1 MKDRLNK
8 LIDELTFVAALNK
21 QTIST
26 EKLNEIATSILSYE
40 IQNDRE
46 VLYLSQVC
54 SVFKGARSHKGSSL
68 SGERPL
74 TSDLLRSCECK

>member
-54 SVFKGARSHKGSSL
+54 SIF
-68 SGERPL
+68 
-74 TSDLLRSCECK
+74 RSCECK

>member
-8 LIDELTFVAALNK
+8 LIDELTVVAALNK

-46 VLYLSQVC
+46 ALSLI
-54 SVFKGARSHKGSSL
+54 KGAH
-68 SGERPL
+68 
-74 TSDLLRSCECK
+74 

>member
-54 SVFKGARSHKGSSL
+54 SIFKGARSQA
-68 SGERPL
+68 
-74 TSDLLRSCECK
+74 SDLLRSCECK